1 MSSPG
6 PGVHHD
12 IGPPCT
18 VAPRPVSP
26 APAVVTNTYER
37 PIPTPIDNLRPARDT
52 CEQYHWPAHFS
63 GDKQYVNTYFK
74 SEEDNA
80 RWTIALLMKIG
91 GGSADYSPA
100 GGIHWHMNLSAE

>member
-1 MSSPG
+1 MRPECPVQDQVSTTTTLGHRARWLHGHSP
-6 PGVHHD
+6 
-12 IGPPCT
+12 
-18 VAPRPVSP
+18 P

-91 GGSADYSPA
+91 GAALITRRPVASIGT
-100 GGIHWHMNLSAE
+100 